1 MGKKKQDKWLI
12 MPQLH
17 SGFKEPEIDLA
28 LLNKTK
34 EFLTDDDGD
43 VPQFIMLSGNFFDV
57 QGFAYTALRNWRGA
71 IKPGEDTKKQP
82 ILEATFA
89 SLSVY
94 LSSLLSFQQD
104 FYYAF
109 DEIKQVLMDQERWD
123 LWAIVEEKI
132 PFVSLPPKE
141 MFGLRS
147 SPISPYY
154 LITQDGSLTLGELYP
169 SVYLTKII
177 KSMKARFFCYYTFEG
192 YTAFGFFDSLPPSEN
207 FGFEAEPRALGAG
220 ADKDSIVKYVE
231 NSKNLKEVLVA
242 LINSHNNALL
252 EQYLIPD
259 YETLLN
265 KLLKEEED

>member
-1 MGKKKQDKWLI
+1 MGKKKQKWLI

-17 SGFKEPEIDLA
+17 SGYKESGIEVA
-28 LLNKTK
+28 LLDKTR
-34 EFLTDDDGD
+34 EFLTDQDGD

-57 QGFAYTALRNWRGA
+57 QGFAYSALRNWRGA
-71 IKPGEDTKKQP
+71 IKPGEDKKKQP

-109 DEIKQVLMDQERWD
+109 DEVKQLLMDQERWD
-123 LWAIVEEKI
+123 LWAIIEEKI
-132 PFVSLPPKE
+132 PFVSLPPQE
-141 MFGLRS
+141 MFGLRK

-154 LITQDGSLTLGELYP
+154 LITQDGAMTLGELYP
-169 SVYLTKII
+169 SVYLSKII
-177 KSMKARFFCYYTFEG
+177 KSIKSRFFLYYAYEG

-207 FGFEAEPRALGAG
+207 FGFETEPRSLGAA
-220 ADKDSIVKYVE
+220 ADTDYIIKYI
-231 NSKNLKEVLVA
+231 NNAKNLKEVLVA
-242 LINSHNNALL
+242 LINSHNNAYLK
-252 EQYLIPD
+252 QYLIPD